1 MTNKKFM
8 KYFGVISCNFY
19 TNFTNYGTVLQS
31 WALCYVINKLGI
43 NNGWKS
49 KLVDYCPDSLLNK
62 DPLNP
67 FKHSWDKDEESKRMI
82 ELTMPDIKI
91 NYDKIMSFY
100 HSQFEI
106 TNKYVS
112 ENFNDITQE
121 RLDGYICGSDT
132 VFCIDEFG
140 FDNVFYANIPCM
152 KNNKTIS
159 YAASFGDSHFDK
171 NTYQILNQRLSN
183 FKAIGLREE
192 NMLDYVRQH
201 VSTQIPVQR
210 TIDPT
215 LLLDAE
221 DYKSITLTERLIN
234 EPYILIYS
242 RRYNPMMEQYA
253 DNLAEKHGY
262 KVVEI
267 SLRACNKNKHIM
279 MYSAGV
285 EEFLS
290 LVKNAEFVVTNS
302 FHGLIFSTIFKTPF
316 YVFSRE
322 QGDTKIN
329 ELLDLFGLKNR
340 LVNNLDYLEEEIDF
354 EEVHRRIN
362 DKRNASL
369 EYLNAELKKFN

>member
-1 MTNKKFM
+1 MTNKKLM

-31 WALCYVINKLGI
+31 WALCNVINKLGI
-43 NNGWKS
+43 ENGWKS
-49 KLVDYCPDSLLNK
+49 KLVDYCPDTLLDK

-82 ELTMPDIKI
+82 ELTMPDIKV

-112 ENFNDITQE
+112 ENFNEISQE
-121 RLDGYICGSDT
+121 KLEGYICGSDT

-140 FDNVFYANIPCM
+140 FDNVFYANMSCM
-152 KNNKTIS
+152 KNGKTIS
-159 YAASFGDSHFDK
+159 YAASFGDSHFDE

-183 FKAIGLREE
+183 FKAIGIREE
-192 NMLDYVRQH
+192 NMMDYVRKH
-201 VSTQIPVQR
+201 VPAQIPVQR

-215 LLLDAE
+215 LLLDAD
-221 DYKSITLTERLIN
+221 DYKSITLTEKLIE

-253 DNLAEKHGY
+253 DNLAKKYGY

-267 SLRACNKNKHIM
+267 SLRACNKSKHIM

-340 LVNNLDYLEEEIDF
+340 LVNKPDLLEEVIDF

-362 DKRNASL
+362 DKKITSL
-369 EYLNAELKKFN
+369 EYLNEELKKFN

>member
-1 MTNKKFM
+1 M

-31 WALCYVINKLGI
+31 WALCNVINKLGI
-43 NNGWKS
+43 ENGWKS
-49 KLVDYCPDSLLNK
+49 KLVDYCPDTLLDK

-82 ELTMPDIKI
+82 ELTMPDIKV

-112 ENFNDITQE
+112 ENFNEISQE
-121 RLDGYICGSDT
+121 KLEGYICGSDT

-140 FDNVFYANIPCM
+140 FDNVFYANMSCM
-152 KNNKTIS
+152 KNGKTIS
-159 YAASFGDSHFDK
+159 YAASFGDSHFDE

-183 FKAIGLREE
+183 FKAIGIREE
-192 NMLDYVRQH
+192 NMMDYVRKH
-201 VSTQIPVQR
+201 VPAQIPVQR

-215 LLLDAE
+215 LLLDAD
-221 DYKSITLTERLIN
+221 DYKSITLTEKLIE

-253 DNLAEKHGY
+253 DNLAKKYGY

-267 SLRACNKNKHIM
+267 SLRACNKSKHIM

-340 LVNNLDYLEEEIDF
+340 LVNKPDLLEEVIDF

-362 DKRNASL
+362 DKKITSL
-369 EYLNAELKKFN
+369 EYLNEELKKFN